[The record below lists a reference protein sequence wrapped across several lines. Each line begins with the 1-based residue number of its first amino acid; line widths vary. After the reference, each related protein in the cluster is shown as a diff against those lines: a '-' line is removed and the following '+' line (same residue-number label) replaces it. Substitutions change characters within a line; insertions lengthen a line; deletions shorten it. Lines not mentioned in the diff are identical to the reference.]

1 MKFDY
6 AITISSIVNII
17 IYLAIIIALYK
28 GIQGWKSFLRRN
40 KEMDK
45 KLDDISKKLE
55 NKDTDIV

>member
-28 GIQGWKSFLRRN
+28 GIQGWKRSLRRN

-45 KLDDISKKLE
+45 KLDDILKKLE
-55 NKDTDIV
+55 NKGIDIV